1 MSEKSNALIIR
12 QKALI
17 ENPDARVPICLVLDA
32 SYSMTGIVSGETTD
46 TGRRET
52 RDGREWRIVEGD
64 NLVTRMDELNKGLN
78 QFFRELLEDVNA
90 RRAAEVCVVA
100 FAEEAEIVRDFEPL
114 SENHLGTV
122 LKTSDQGKTSIGKG
136 VELALRLLDQ
146 RKEEYKTAGVDY
158 YQPWL
163 VVITDGQPTD
173 DTHRRVASDIAD
185 RVKSKKLSVFPIA
198 VGDVGDL
205 SQLALISPARPPIR
219 LKGTKFR
226 ELFEWLSKSVARV
239 SSSIPGES
247 VPLDKKGIDA
257 WGEL

>member
-1 MSEKSNALIIR
+1 M
-12 QKALI
+12 
-17 ENPDARVPICLVLDA
+17 
-32 SYSMTGIVSGETTD
+32 
-46 TGRRET
+46 
-52 RDGREWRIVEGD
+52 
-64 NLVTRMDELNKGLN
+64 
-78 QFFRELLEDVNA
+78 
-90 RRAAEVCVVA
+90 
-100 FAEEAEIVRDFEPL
+100 
-114 SENHLGTV
+114 
-122 LKTSDQGKTSIGKG
+122 
-136 VELALRLLDQ
+136 ALRLLDQ